1 MFVTMKKLYLG
12 IILILGLFLACD
24 KNEVDIPSCEN
35 CDFSCV
41 GLDEA
46 NVITND
52 CIDNWECTF
61 SVFANS
67 KVTTDQNEGVS
78 PGNKNVFQI
87 TSTQGDLAIADDE
100 FTHILVFE
108 LDETQNSFSASG
120 SELEGMK
127 VFFRRVCF
135 CVNVEFLSVT
145 EGCLQGEKLIN
156 GNWKIQGKLNVQY
169 SFGDIEVKFNA
180 EFIS

>member
-1 MFVTMKKLYLG
+1 MKSIYLG

-35 CDFSCV
+35 CDFTCV
-41 GLDEA
+41 GMDEA
-46 NVITND
+46 NVMTND
-52 CIDNWECTF
+52 CIDNWECSF

-78 PGNKNVFQI
+78 PGDKNVFQMI
-87 TSTQGDLAIADDE
+87 SSTPGDLAIADDE

-108 LDETQNSFSASG
+108 LNENQNSFAVSDSA
-120 SELEGMK
+120 LEGMN
-127 VFFRRVCF
+127 VFFKRVCF
-135 CVNVEFLSVT
+135 CLDVEFISVT
-145 EGCLQGEKLIN
+145 EGCLQGEKLTN

-169 SFGDIEVKFNA
+169 SFGDVEVKFNA
-180 EFIS
+180 KFMS